1 MRRTIDVKVRHEDLE
16 IEVIEFDEV
25 SAFAYRPTNCTQKRT
40 LWASKRALSVRV
52 CVQSHQ
58 LYAEKDAFDLGMGP
72 KRPNVRTVPPVYASL
87 VTLPIDASGTT
98 TTGGYELPPPRMSRG
113 RGLAHVLPVHLSRM
127 SWSYSR
133 TAHRITYGGLPIPC
147 DGPCGRFG

>member
-1 MRRTIDVKVRHEDLE
+1 MRRTTDVKVRYEDLK

-25 SAFAYRPTNCTQKRT
+25 STFAYRPTNCTQKRT

-98 TTGGYELPPPRMSRG
+98 TTGGYELPRG
-113 RGLAHVLPVHLSRM
+113 CPEAEALPMFCRCTYLACRGVIPEQ
-127 SWSYSR
+127 
-133 TAHRITYGGLPIPC
+133 RIG
-147 DGPCGRFG
+147 

>member
-25 SAFAYRPTNCTQKRT
+25 STFAYRPTNCTQKRT

-72 KRPNVRTVPPVYASL
+72 KRPNVRTVPPSVRILGHFAYRCF
-87 VTLPIDASGTT
+87 
-98 TTGGYELPPPRMSRG
+98 GYDHDRG
-113 RGLAHVLPVHLSRM
+113 
-127 SWSYSR
+127 
-133 TAHRITYGGLPIPC
+133 I
-147 DGPCGRFG
+147 